1 MERDSLHKQP
11 SQTAAKA
18 LFILESF
25 SASSPEWG
33 IRDLSRELGINS
45 TTLHRLVVTLHNAG
59 YLQQDPETQ
68 RYSLGPRVM
77 KLASLYAHQN
87 PLPSAALEVF
97 ERYVNICDYNF
108 YLGTLS
114 KYEVVYLAKLDGRGP
129 IKIVVE
135 PGGTTALHT
144 TALGKVLLAN
154 QSDAFI
160 QGFIEKD
167 SLTAYTQRSITSPEV
182 LWEQINEIRKR
193 GYAINDGEHYEDVA
207 AVGVPVYD
215 SRGSV
220 SLGISLAYLRHL
232 AEDGRVKV
240 EDVVPFARE
249 IASEI
254 ALRAG
259 PFMNSHR

>member
-1 MERDSLHKQP
+1 MERESIQKQP

-33 IRDLSRELGINS
+33 IRDLSRELSINP
-45 TTLHRLVVTLHNAG
+45 TTVHRLVATLHNAG

-68 RYSLGPRVM
+68 RYSLGPKVM
-77 KLASLYAHQN
+77 KLAALYAHQN

-97 ERYVNICDYNF
+97 ERYAETCDYNF

-154 QSDAFI
+154 QSDAYI
-160 QGFIEKD
+160 QGFID
-167 SLTAYTQRSITSPEV
+167 RGSLTTYTQRSITAPEV
-182 LWEQINEIRKR
+182 LWEQINEIRQR
-193 GYAINDGEHYEDVA
+193 GYAINDGEHYEDVG

-215 SRGSV
+215 SDGSV

-259 PFMNSHR
+259 PFINSHL